1 MYGDPPVG
9 DSSGVLLVIV
19 YARERERERERE
31 RGGRKKQSGLIWK
44 DYSS

>member
-31 RGGRKKQSGLIWK
+31 KRQKKAERTDLERLQ
-44 DYSS
+44 